1 MATGF
6 TRATRSAK
14 RIRVGLES
22 PSGGGKTYTALL
34 IATALAKHDGGD
46 VGVIDSERGSSSAY
60 SEGRPFEFEMMI
72 LEDKSPDGY
81 TAALLAAQAAKFPAV
96 VIDSASHEWRG
107 TQRLADE
114 VGSRRQG
121 NTWSG
126 WGVARPAHERFMET
140 LLAMPSHVIA
150 TYRSKQET
158 EQVREGGRTIV
169 RKLGLAPVAAD
180 DTDFEFDVW
189 GSISHED
196 HTVIISKSRI
206 DTIPIHSEWP
216 LGEGI
221 AEAYLSWLD
230 GASYEEPAPSEDMIR
245 RAVNEAIDES
255 GVARKDIAAV
265 VDGVGIVAWLHA
277 NGNDVHALIE
287 AARRVGEARK
297 AGSGE

>member
-1 MATGF
+1 MTGF

-34 IATALAKHDGGD
+34 IATALAKHDGGA
-46 VGVIDSERGSSSAY
+46 VGLIDSERGSSSAY

-81 TAALLAAQAAKFPAV
+81 TAALLAAQAAGFPAV

-114 VGSRRQG
+114 VGGQRKG

-158 EQVREGGRTIV
+158 EQVKENGRTVV

-180 DTDFEFDVW
+180 DTDYEFDVW
-189 GSISHED
+189 GSIRHED
-196 HTVIISKSRI
+196 HAVVITKSRI

-216 LGEGI
+216 GGQGI
-221 AEAYLSWLD
+221 AEAYLNWLD
-230 GASYEEPAPSEDMIR
+230 GAAYEEPAPSEDMIR
-245 RAVNEAIDES
+245 RAVGEAIEDS
-255 GVARKDIAAV
+255 GVARRDVAAV
-265 VDGVGIVAWLHA
+265 VDGKGIVSWLRE
-277 NGNDVHALIE
+277 NGNSIPALID
-287 AARRVGEARK
+287 AARRVGDARK
-297 AGSGE
+297 AGSGGE